1 MENKIDIIIDL
12 LTKINDKLAKLVED
26 EPMSEEDEVVDFL
39 NFITKELGLENKV
52 TIQKVKID

>member
-12 LTKINDKLAKLVED
+12 LTKINDKLAKLVEA
-26 EPMSEEDEVVDFL
+26 EPMSEEDEVMDFL

>member
-12 LTKINDKLAKLVED
+12 LTKINNKLDKLVDD
-26 EPMSEEDEVVDFL
+26 ESMSEEDEVMDFL
-39 NFITKELGLENKV
+39 NCITKELGLENKV

>member
-26 EPMSEEDEVVDFL
+26 EPMSEEDEVMDFL